1 MVTTMTLTDL
11 FRLDDGG
18 RSTSRRPKQRNDCTV
33 RAIAIAESLEYD
45 RAYDELKDAGR
56 KCATGFHFSVWA
68 NQQPERFEKL
78 SFPAVKG
85 QPRMNVERFCRQF
98 TQGRYIIKTAKHVM
112 AVKDGVV
119 HDVDPPGLERCVY
132 TAYRLIN

>member
-1 MVTTMTLTDL
+1 MGATMTLNDL

-18 RSTSRRPKQRNDCTV
+18 RSASRRPKQRNDCTV
-33 RAIAIAESLEYD
+33 RAVAIAEGLEYD
-45 RAYDELKDAGR
+45 LAYDELKDAGR
-56 KCATGFHFSVWA
+56 QCARTFRFTEWA
-68 NQQPERFEKL
+68 NKQPERFEKI

-98 TQGRYIIKTAKHVM
+98 TEGHYILNTAKHVM

-119 HDVDPPGLERCVY
+119 HDADPPGMERCVY
-132 TAYRLIN
+132 TAYRVQR

>member
-1 MVTTMTLTDL
+1 MTLNDL

-33 RAIAIAESLEYD
+33 RAVAIAEGLEYD
-45 RAYDELKDAGR
+45 LAYDELKDAGR
-56 KCATGFHFSVWA
+56 KSARTFRFTEWA
-68 NQQPERFEKL
+68 NKQPERFEKI

-98 TQGRYIIKTAKHVM
+98 PEGRFILNMAKHVM

-119 HDVDPPGLERCVY
+119 YDADPPGFERCVY
-132 TAYRLIN
+132 TAYRIRN